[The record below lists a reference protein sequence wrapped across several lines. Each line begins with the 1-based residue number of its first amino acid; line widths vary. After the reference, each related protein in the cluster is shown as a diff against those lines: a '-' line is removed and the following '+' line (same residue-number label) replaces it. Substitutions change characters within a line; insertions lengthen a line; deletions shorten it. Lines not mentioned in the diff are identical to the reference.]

1 MSYYKTMNGEVET
14 REQRFDRFTT
24 ACLTE
29 NLSAEDFNIKDT
41 YAILGCLTNMP
52 NTKINSARSNHS
64 KLDRDGMTFHL
75 IKLCMRLFV
84 AGLHT
89 ETPCDANGFPAPEYN
104 FRTRFLEKRLREP
117 MEESRRLQK
126 QINRL
131 EASDDKVQLRNL
143 REKVLDYES
152 EINVKKEHIRKIE
165 ESLKF
170 KEDQLKGAVSKKHLE
185 GVMKEVEALREFNK
199 TET

>member
-1 MSYYKTMNGEVET
+1 MNGEEET
-14 REQRFDRFTT
+14 REQRFARYST

-41 YAILGCLTNMP
+41 YAILACLTNMS

-89 ETPCDANGFPAPEYN
+89 ETPCDKNGWPDPEYN
-104 FRTRFLEKRLREP
+104 FRTRFLEKRLKEP
-117 MEESRRLQK
+117 MEENRRLQR
-126 QINRL
+126 QIDKL
-131 EASDDKVQLRNL
+131 ESASHQCELRKL

-152 EINVKKEHIRKIE
+152 EINVKKEHIEKLE
-165 ESLKF
+165 DKLKF
-170 KEDQLKGAVSKKHLE
+170 KESQLEHSISKTHF
-185 GVMKEVEALREFNK
+185 EALKQENECLNNLISK
-199 TET
+199 TNF

>member
-1 MSYYKTMNGEVET
+1 MNGEVET

-84 AGLHT
+84 AG
-89 ETPCDANGFPAPEYN
+89 YN
-104 FRTRFLEKRLREP
+104 FRTRILEKRLREP
-117 MEESRRLQK
+117 MEETRRLQK

-185 GVMKEVEALREFNK
+185 GVMKEVEALRELNK

>member
-1 MSYYKTMNGEVET
+1 MNGEEEEL
-14 REQRFDRFTT
+14 RKQRFDRYAT

-41 YAILGCLTNMP
+41 YAILGCLTSMP

-64 KLDRDGMTFHL
+64 KLDRDGMTYHL

-89 ETPCDANGFPAPEYN
+89 ETPCDANGFPDPEYN
-104 FRTRFLEKRLREP
+104 FRTRYLEKRLDEP
-117 MEESRRLQK
+117 RKEVRSLQR
-126 QINRL
+126 QIDKL
-131 EASDDKVQLRNL
+131 EASDDRIELRKL
-143 REKVLDYES
+143 REQVLDLTS
-152 EINVKKEHIRKIE
+152 ELEAKKLEITK
-165 ESLKF
+165 LDDKLDF
-170 KEDQLKGAVSKKHLE
+170 KEDQLKHSISKTHLE
-185 GVMKEVEALREFNK
+185 GVMKEVEALRKLNK

>member
-1 MSYYKTMNGEVET
+1 MNGEEEL
-14 REQRFDRFTT
+14 RKQRFDRYAT

-64 KLDRDGMTFHL
+64 KLDRDGMTYHL

-89 ETPCDANGFPAPEYN
+89 ETPCDANGFPDPEYN
-104 FRTRFLEKRLREP
+104 FRTRYLEKRLDEP
-117 MEESRRLQK
+117 RKEVRSLQR
-126 QINRL
+126 QIDKL
-131 EASDDKVQLRNL
+131 EASDDRIELRKL
-143 REKVLDYES
+143 REQVLDLTS
-152 EINVKKEHIRKIE
+152 ELEAKKLEITK
-165 ESLKF
+165 LDDKLDF
-170 KEDQLKGAVSKKHLE
+170 KEDQLKHSISKTHLE
-185 GVMKEVEALREFNK
+185 GVMKEVEALRKLNK

>member
-1 MSYYKTMNGEVET
+1 MNGEEEL
-14 REQRFDRFTT
+14 RKQRFDRYAT

-64 KLDRDGMTFHL
+64 KLDRDGMTYHL

-89 ETPCDANGFPAPEYN
+89 ETPCDANGFPDPEYN
-104 FRTRFLEKRLREP
+104 FRTRYLEKRLAEPRKEIRSLQREIDKL
-117 MEESRRLQK
+117 EGSDDRIELKKLREQVLDLTSE
-126 QINRL
+126 L
-131 EASDDKVQLRNL
+131 EAK
-143 REKVLDYES
+143 
-152 EINVKKEHIRKIE
+152 KIE
-165 ESLKF
+165 NTKLQDKLDF
-170 KEDQLKGAVSKKHLE
+170 KEDQLKHSISKTHF
-185 GVMKEVEALREFNK
+185 EALKQENECLNNLLSK
-199 TET
+199 TSS